1 MKKLLALL
9 ILILTQPQAFALTL
23 EQFYQSDDGNNYL
36 PAYQRLVQSPECVS
50 GCRIDLGCRSYPMG
64 DTLKVCKPMKI
75 TGCGQRVS
83 FLTFPSAKTGIHLG
97 YGQCDA
103 TDPGGASSVLED
115 FGVNSGGEVK
125 PTADNPADYVM
136 IEVKT
141 GTITIRNVRTTGG
154 RHGIRIDAGTTRP
167 GVEKSNANHWRL
179 DGVSAYNTHHS
190 PIYIKG
196 PDSNAGTATATSAVN
211 GCKYAS
217 TLKALSIADPVKFPV
232 ALQQCGGIHDQSF
245 LGNIWIGSHTA
256 DIRDDVDHSIGYPGY
271 LSIGDNQHVTF
282 LGSYTEQDS
291 LCGQV
296 SARSWAQGGI
306 TCFKGAGLYYNTNTA
321 SNIILQTPTIT
332 TPTLGLDAATGFQRL
347 MIFRFPGAEKISYLS
362 WDYDQRHR
370 ADGVTPTYAPGH
382 DSLTWKINGSNPPF
396 MKWTFGVQP

>member
-1 MKKLLALL
+1 MKSLLLFAFLL
-9 ILILTQPQAFALTL
+9 IPIQSLALTL
-23 EQFYQSDDGNNYL
+23 EQFYVPEDGNNYL
-36 PAYQRLVQSPECVS
+36 PAYQRLVKSPECES
-50 GCRIDLGCRSYPMG
+50 GCKVELGCSAYAMG

-75 TGCGQRVS
+75 TGCGQRIS
-83 FLTFPSAKTGIHLG
+83 SLSFPSGKSGIHLG
-97 YGQCDA
+97 YGQCA
-103 TDPGGASSVLED
+103 AGELGGASTVLED
-115 FGVNSGGEVK
+115 FSVNAGSEVR

-141 GTITIRNVRTTGG
+141 GTVTIRNVRTNGG
-154 RHGIRIDAGTTRP
+154 RHGVRIDAGTMRV

-196 PDSNAGTATATSAVN
+196 PDSNAGTATGTSAVN

-217 TLKALSIADPVKFPV
+217 TLKALSIADPVKFPSQ
-232 ALQQCGGIHDQSF
+232 LQQCAGIHDQSF

-256 DIRDDVDHSIGYPGY
+256 DIRDDVDRSIGYPGY
-271 LSIGDNQHVTF
+271 LAVGDNQHVTF

-291 LCGQV
+291 LCGVV

-306 TCFKGAGLYYNTNTA
+306 TCYTGQGLYYNTNTA
-321 SNIILQTPTIT
+321 SNLILQSPTIT
-332 TPTLGLDAATGFQRL
+332 TPPIGMDAATGFQRL

-382 DSLTWKINGSNPPF
+382 DSLTWKVNGSNPPF
-396 MKWTFGVQP
+396 LKWTFGAP